1 MRINRLTPRTI
12 ERLRESGKA
21 GRFADGGNLYL
32 KLTPP
37 FGASWTLRFVLPG
50 QGERY
55 LGLGSA
61 DTITLEEARERA
73 WKARRDRHAGV
84 DPRGGVLQTYRG
96 EVAGSTVTFELAFK
110 TFWTGDG
117 ETVGF
122 QSEIKSAKARTNWC
136 GKIEKYILPALGK
149 TPIGQITREQISA
162 IITPLWGDKTPTAR
176 KLLGQLERI
185 FVWARAKKLLTGD
198 NPADRKIFAA
208 LLPKAKNV
216 HRVEAHPALDHE
228 QLPALIAE
236 LRDLAGPVA
245 RALEFVVLTACRAG
259 DLLGQR
265 QEG

>member
-110 TFWTGDG
+110 
-117 ETVGF
+117 
-122 QSEIKSAKARTNWC
+122 
-136 GKIEKYILPALGK
+136 
-149 TPIGQITREQISA
+149 
-162 IITPLWGDKTPTAR
+162 
-176 KLLGQLERI
+176 
-185 FVWARAKKLLTGD
+185 
-198 NPADRKIFAA
+198 
-208 LLPKAKNV
+208 
-216 HRVEAHPALDHE
+216 
-228 QLPALIAE
+228 
-236 LRDLAGPVA
+236 
-245 RALEFVVLTACRAG
+245 
-259 DLLGQR
+259 
-265 QEG
+265 